1 MTLTQLRTF
10 CTVARLNSFSRA
22 AEELHL
28 TQPAVS
34 AQVVALEDF
43 LKVKLFDRVGKKISL
58 SEAGRIVL
66 KSGEEI
72 LERVAT
78 MRRDIDDLSGL
89 RSGALAVGASQV
101 IGVYLLPALLA
112 AFRKEFPAIE
122 LSVEIEPARRIVDLL
137 VSNEVDIGL
146 IGEGV
151 AIDDERIGVKP
162 VFHDELVL
170 IVPPGHVFAEMPS
183 VKPASLTDMPFVFP
197 HRDSASSE
205 SVLDQLGARGIRP
218 NSVLELGNIGAVKR
232 AVEAGMGISIV
243 SKLAVEHE
251 LRDGRLASVPIA
263 GLRLERQI
271 FLCWHHHRPFS
282 KVAEAFIAFVVRH
295 EGRVEPMA
303 PGAVAP

>member
-1 MTLTQLRTF
+1 
-10 CTVARLNSFSRA
+10 
-22 AEELHL
+22 
-28 TQPAVS
+28 
-34 AQVVALEDF
+34 
-43 LKVKLFDRVGKKISL
+43 VGKKISI
-58 SEAGRIVL
+58 SEAGRIAL
-66 KSGEEI
+66 RSGEEI

-89 RSGALAVGASQV
+89 RSGALAIGASQV
-101 IGVYLLPALLA
+101 IGVYLLPAILA
-112 AFRKEFPAIE
+112 VFRKEFPAID

-137 VSNEVDIGL
+137 VTNAVDIGL
-146 IGEGV
+146 IGEGL

-162 VFHDELVL
+162 VLHDELVL
-170 IVPPGHVFAEMPS
+170 IVPPGHVFAEMVA

-243 SKLAVEHE
+243 SRLAVEHE

-295 EGRVEPMA
+295 EGWGPTA
-303 PGAVAP
+303 SPDAVAKAH

>member
-34 AQVVALEDF
+34 AQVVALEEF
-43 LKVKLFDRVGKKISL
+43 LKVRLFDRVGKKISL
-58 SEAGRIVL
+58 SEAGRVVL

-72 LERVAT
+72 LERVST
-78 MRRDIDDLSGL
+78 MRREVEDLSGL
-89 RSGALAVGASQV
+89 RSGTLAVGASQV
-101 IGVYLLPALLA
+101 IGVYLLPAILA
-112 AFRKEFPAIE
+112 AFRKQFPAIE
-122 LSVEIEPARRIVDLL
+122 LSVQIEPARRIVDLL
-137 VSNEVDIGL
+137 LSNEVDIGL
-146 IGEGV
+146 VGEGV
-151 AIDDERIGVKP
+151 AIDEGRIGVKA
-162 VFHDELVL
+162 VFRDELVL
-170 IVPPGHVFAEMPS
+170 IVPAGHVFAEMAS

-205 SVLDQLGARGIRP
+205 SVLDRLGARGIRP

-251 LRDGRLASVPIA
+251 LRDGRLESVPLA

-271 FLCWHHHRPFS
+271 LLCWHHHRPFS
-282 KVAEAFIAFVVRH
+282 KVAEAFIAFVARH
-295 EGRVEPMA
+295 PARDEPGEA
-303 PGAVAP
+303 ARAH